1 MDLSVPT
8 NLESV
13 ENNQQENISLQI
25 SGNSI
30 RRIRKKN
37 ENLQKG
43 DRSHILVPSTQDF
56 PSDSGNTVISSVD
69 SIAGKNDQ
77 PLLSKIATEE
87 NRIANE
93 KAVENFMRRIQNI
106 NMVGEDSRIERWT
119 TTVKNSNLNQTRT
132 NDIRR
137 DKNFNKRQQRR

>member
-1 MDLSVPT
+1 M
-8 NLESV
+8 
-13 ENNQQENISLQI
+13 
-25 SGNSI
+25 
-30 RRIRKKN
+30 
-37 ENLQKG
+37 
-43 DRSHILVPSTQDF
+43 VPSTQDF

-119 TTVKNSNLNQTRT
+119 TTVENSNLNQTVT